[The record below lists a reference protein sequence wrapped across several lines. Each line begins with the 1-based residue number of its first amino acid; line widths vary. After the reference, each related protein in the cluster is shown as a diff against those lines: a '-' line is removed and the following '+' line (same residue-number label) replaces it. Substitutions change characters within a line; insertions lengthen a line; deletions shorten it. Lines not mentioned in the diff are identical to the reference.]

1 MKWVTL
7 SILAA
12 LALSVHA
19 LAMAKMTKSGF
30 QIGRINLNV
39 FLLVV
44 VIILIQQVVSG
55 KGFQLPTSQIF
66 LVTIAALAA
75 YAILQLSLM
84 AVKSAPNP
92 GYVSGIINSSTVI
105 ISIASVYLFNA
116 HFSLTKSIGILLC
129 LIGVYLISK

>member
-12 LALSVHA
+12 LSLSVHT

-44 VIILIQQVVSG
+44 VFMLFQQVITG
-55 KGFQLPTSQIF
+55 KGFQLPASQFF

-84 AVKSAPNP
+84 ALGSAPNP

-105 ISIASVYLFNA
+105 ISIASIYLFNA
-116 HFSLTKSIGILLC
+116 HFSFTKSVGIFLC
-129 LIGVYLISK
+129 LIGVYLIGK

>member
-7 SILAA
+7 SILASLA
-12 LALSVHA
+12 LAVHA

-55 KGFQLPTSQIF
+55 KGFQLPTSQLF

-84 AVKSAPNP
+84 AVESAPNP